1 MSGILGLLAD
11 AEKLSPEQRSQSVKD
26 GVLPPDLA
34 TMIDSA
40 GKDINQS
47 QQPSSDGTS
56 LSDQI
61 MGKADQVLDP
71 KNEILN
77 KIDVLKDEMRRI
89 QDAIQEGEIKPYV
102 GIPLIEKKMGE
113 LDQLQALIQPPQQ
126 QPQITQMPQGM
137 PQQPQQPQASQ
148 MPQSLNG
155 QQPPSQGLNALQSN
169 LPQQMAHGGIVN
181 LASGD
186 YIDADD
192 EDDEDE
198 QRAFESQMANMP
210 MGEGLGSAIM
220 ARADTKKPSMS
231 SFTEGIKSLGKKP
244 AENIEKE
251 PSRPTPKTAK
261 EFYQNMYGDIKK
273 VAEKMGV
280 SNPDAIA
287 HLGAS
292 QSAIET
298 GYGKHAPNNNFFGIK
313 GAGSKQTT
321 QEYIP
326 GKGMVTIQD
335 SFRGYKD
342 PQESIK
348 DYIDFLQT
356 NPRFKSVLEAKN
368 VQDAIKAQSLTGYAT
383 DPKYGSKLNS
393 IYASN
398 MAEGGIVRLAHGG
411 YIPRFNAGTSVFD
424 PFGQPARTF
433 PTVDDPFGYPP
444 EKTTEAP
451 YKRFLTNA
459 SQVGKGL
466 KDSFNAIRGV
476 GLGGSS
482 LASTAA
488 PIVIGGGLLSTG
500 ATNALNNASN
510 EQLQQ
515 LATDIGSDTGI
526 AASIILESR
535 GANEAGRP
543 KEEIPKPIPLP
554 KKDKK
559 NIDTTYPDQNSR
571 REEQI
576 KIPDYTNDVPPPP
589 SSQPL
594 PIEEPKEEKQKSN
607 MDNFLDYLSQ
617 SRDELKKSHET
628 DKYMGLLMAGLG
640 MMGGTSQFAGANIG
654 KGASQ
659 GVQHFADLQ
668 KQQAAEKANLDKLD
682 LYGRRAQ
689 ETSDLYRSMRQTPE
703 ERAYALQ
710 EQLDVKRNAQRGLDE
725 ERLNKRLSGRQTQIE
740 NNVRNLLKMDT
751 IGNITDPD
759 MMNKYNSAVSRALAN
774 DAPYNS
780 LYKQVYGTD
789 YNIPN
794 MAEIAGLPKIKEIN
808 GKTYVLQDNN
818 KYKEK

>member
-11 AEKLSPEQRSQSVKD
+11 AEKLTPDQRTQSVKD
-26 GVLPPDLA
+26 GVLPPELA
-34 TMIDSA
+34 GMINSFT
-40 GKDINQS
+40 KQEVNQTKPE
-47 QQPSSDGTS
+47 PSNGSS
-56 LSDQI
+56 ISDQV
-61 MGKADQVLDP
+61 MSKADEVLDP
-71 KNEILN
+71 RQEILE
-77 KIDVLKDEMRRI
+77 KINNLKDDIGKI
-89 QDAIQEGEIKPYV
+89 QGAIQEGEVKPYV
-102 GIPLIEKKMGE
+102 GIPLLEKKFGE
-113 LDQLQALIQPPQQ
+113 LQKLQSMIQPP
-126 QPQITQMPQGM
+126 PQ
-137 PQQPQQPQASQ
+137 QQPQQPQAAQ
-148 MPQSLNG
+148 MPQGLNAQQPN
-155 QQPPSQGLNALQSN
+155 QQPPSEGLNALQSN

-186 YIDADD
+186 LIDDD
-192 EDDEDE
+192 DDDEDE

-261 EFYQNMYGDIKK
+261 EFYRNMYGDIKK
-273 VAEKMGV
+273 VAEKMGI
-280 SNPDAIA
+280 SNPDTIA

-335 SFRGYKD
+335 SFRGYES

-348 DYIDFLQT
+348 DYIDFLQN
-356 NPRFKSVLEAKN
+356 NPRYKSVLEAKT
-368 VQDAIKAQSLTGYAT
+368 VPDAIKAQSLTGYAT
-383 DPKYGSKLNS
+383 DPKYSSKLNS

-398 MAEGGIVRLAHGG
+398 MAEGGIVNLAHGG
-411 YIPRFNAGTSVFD
+411 KIKHFD
-424 PFGQPARTF
+424 GRDGSD
-433 PTVDDPFGYPP
+433 VYDPM
-444 EKTTEAP
+444 
-451 YKRFLTNA
+451 
-459 SQVGKGL
+459 
-466 KDSFNAIRGV
+466 
-476 GLGGSS
+476 
-482 LASTAA
+482 
-488 PIVIGGGLLSTG
+488 GGGLMYGSTTTTPEPLG
-500 ATNALNNASN
+500 SRNLYKMVNPSYITPEEVNLEWEKKYGKKKFNLTPDLQAQEDAYKKADYFKRNNPSTSNA
-510 EQLQQ
+510 
-515 LATDIGSDTGI
+515 DTEDAELGQ
-526 AASIILESR
+526 AMRDL
-535 GANEAGRP
+535 
-543 KEEIPKPIPLP
+543 
-554 KKDKK
+554 
-559 NIDTTYPDQNSR
+559 QNSKVD
-571 REEQI
+571 ETKQPEA
-576 KIPDYTNDVPPPP
+576 KKSHMDSFMDYMN
-589 SSQPL
+589 
-594 PIEEPKEEKQKSN
+594 
-607 MDNFLDYLSQ
+607 Q
-617 SRDELKKSHET
+617 SREDLKKSHET

-654 KGASQ
+654 KGAAQ

-740 NNVRNLLKMDT
+740 NNVRNLLKMGT
-751 IGNITDPD
+751 IDNITDPD
-759 MMNKYNSAVSRALAN
+759 MINKYNSAVSRALAN

-808 GKTYVLQDNN
+808 GKTYVLQENN